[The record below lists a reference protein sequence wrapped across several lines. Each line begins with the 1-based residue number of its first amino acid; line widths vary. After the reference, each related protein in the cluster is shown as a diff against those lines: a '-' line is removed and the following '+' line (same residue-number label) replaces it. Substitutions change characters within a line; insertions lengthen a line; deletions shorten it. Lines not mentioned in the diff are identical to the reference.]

1 MESVLAI
8 RRFAA
13 GGYFFVLLGPAGDV
27 MATSEVFDRWADC
40 YAFVETVRQGMPG
53 LRVVDES
60 VFASAEAAGRSV
72 GRTRAQNASG
82 AGNTAARFVV
92 DSG

>member
-13 GGYFFVLLGPAGDV
+13 GGHFFVLLSATGDV
-27 MATSEVFDRWADC
+27 LATSEVFDRWADC
-40 YAFVETVRQGMPG
+40 YAFVETVRQRVPG

-60 VFASAEAAGRSV
+60 IG
-72 GRTRAQNASG
+72 
-82 AGNTAARFVV
+82 
-92 DSG
+92 